1 MNKIKNYFFSGILIV
16 APLGLSIYVAW
27 IVVRLADRIFRPF
40 IPLEQFGMPAEIP
53 GVGLVFAFL
62 FFTILGA
69 IAGSFFGKIY
79 HKVVDGILSKI
90 HKLQGWWP
98 KIYSKIPGLNSI
110 YSTVKQI
117 IDTFA
122 TTQSNAFKEVVLIE
136 YPQKDIFALAFLTS
150 ETKGEIA
157 SKKNKKMINV
167 FMPSTPNPTTGF
179 LMFVPLS
186 KCIRLSMSVDQA
198 IKYIISAGLVTPNTP
213 AIKKTIVKKKVTN
226 NKRLA
231 KK

>member
-1 MNKIKNYFFSGILIV
+1 MKKIQNYFIYGILIV
-16 APLGLSIYVAW
+16 APLGLSLYVAW
-27 IVVRLADRIFRPF
+27 FVVRLTDKIFRPF
-40 IPLEQFGMPAEIP
+40 IPLEQLGIPSEIP
-53 GVGLVFAFL
+53 GVGLIVGFL

-69 IAGSFFGKIY
+69 IAGSFFGRFY
-79 HKVVDGILSKI
+79 HRVVDGIL
-90 HKLQGWWP
+90 
-98 KIYSKIPGLNSI
+98 SKIPGLNSI
-110 YSTVKQI
+110 YGTVKQI

-122 TTQSNAFKEVVLIE
+122 KTKSNAFKEVVLIE
-136 YPQKDIFALAFLTS
+136 YPQKDIYALAFLTA

-157 SKKNKKMINV
+157 LRKNKKMINV

-186 KCIRLSMSVDQA
+186 KCIRLSMTVDQA

-213 AIKKTIVKKKVTN
+213 TIKKAIIKKKTIKKKLT
-226 NKRLA
+226 

>member
-1 MNKIKNYFFSGILIV
+1 MKRIQNYFISGILIV
-16 APLGLSIYVAW
+16 APLGLSVYVAW
-27 IVVRLADRIFRPF
+27 VVVRLADKIFRPF
-40 IPLEQFGMPAEIP
+40 IPLEQLGIPSEIP
-53 GVGLVFAFL
+53 GVGLIVAFL

-79 HKVVDGILSKI
+79 HKIVDGIL
-90 HKLQGWWP
+90 
-98 KIYSKIPGLNSI
+98 SKIPGLNSI

-136 YPQKDIFALAFLTS
+136 YPQKDIYALAFLTS

-157 SKKNKKMINV
+157 KKKNLKMINV

-198 IKYIISAGLVTPNTP
+198 IKYIISAGLVTPSAP
-213 AIKKTIVKKKVTN
+213 AIKKTIIKKKSTT
-226 NKRLA
+226 KRLT

>member
-53 GVGLVFAFL
+53 GVGLVVAFL

-69 IAGSFFGKIY
+69 IAGSFFGRIY
-79 HKVVDGILSKI
+79 HKVVDGIL
-90 HKLQGWWP
+90 
-98 KIYSKIPGLNSI
+98 SKIPGLNSI

-186 KCIRLSMSVDQA
+186 KCTRLSMSVDQA

-213 AIKKTIVKKKVTN
+213 AIKKTIVKNKVTN

>member
-53 GVGLVFAFL
+53 GVGLVVAFL

-79 HKVVDGILSKI
+79 HKVVDGIL
-90 HKLQGWWP
+90 
-98 KIYSKIPGLNSI
+98 SKIPGLNSI

-186 KCIRLSMSVDQA
+186 KCTRLSMSVDQA

>member
-79 HKVVDGILSKI
+79 HKVVDGIL
-90 HKLQGWWP
+90 
-98 KIYSKIPGLNSI
+98 SKIPGLNSI

>member
-53 GVGLVFAFL
+53 GVGLVVAFL

-79 HKVVDGILSKI
+79 HKVVDGIL
-90 HKLQGWWP
+90 
-98 KIYSKIPGLNSI
+98 SKIPGLNSI

-186 KCIRLSMSVDQA
+186 KCTRLSMSVDQA

-213 AIKKTIVKKKVTN
+213 AIKKTIVKNKVTN

>member
-1 MNKIKNYFFSGILIV
+1 MKRIQNYFISGILIV
-16 APLGLSIYVAW
+16 APLGLSVYVAW
-27 IVVRLADRIFRPF
+27 VVVRLADKIFRPF
-40 IPLEQFGMPAEIP
+40 IPLEQLGIPSEIP
-53 GVGLVFAFL
+53 GVGLIVAFL

-79 HKVVDGILSKI
+79 HKIVDGIL
-90 HKLQGWWP
+90 
-98 KIYSKIPGLNSI
+98 SKIPGLNSI

-136 YPQKDIFALAFLTS
+136 YPQKDIYALAFLTS

-157 SKKNKKMINV
+157 RKKNLKMINV

-198 IKYIISAGLVTPNTP
+198 IKYIISAGLVTPSAP
-213 AIKKTIVKKKVTN
+213 AIKKTIIKKKSTT
-226 NKRLA
+226 KRLT

>member
-53 GVGLVFAFL
+53 GVGLVVAFL

-79 HKVVDGILSKI
+79 HKVVDGIL
-90 HKLQGWWP
+90 
-98 KIYSKIPGLNSI
+98 SKIPGLNSI

-186 KCIRLSMSVDQA
+186 KCTRLSMSVDQA

-213 AIKKTIVKKKVTN
+213 AIKKTIVKNKVSN

>member
-53 GVGLVFAFL
+53 GVGLVVAFL

-79 HKVVDGILSKI
+79 HKVVDGIL
-90 HKLQGWWP
+90 
-98 KIYSKIPGLNSI
+98 SKIPGLNSI

-157 SKKNKKMINV
+157 
-167 FMPSTPNPTTGF
+167 
-179 LMFVPLS
+179 L
-186 KCIRLSMSVDQA
+186 
-198 IKYIISAGLVTPNTP
+198 
-213 AIKKTIVKKKVTN
+213 KKK
-226 NKRLA
+226 
-231 KK
+231 

>member
-1 MNKIKNYFFSGILIV
+1 MKKIQNYFISGILII
-16 APLGLSIYVAW
+16 APLGLSVYVAW
-27 IVVRLADRIFRPF
+27 VVVRLADKIFRPF
-40 IPLEQFGMPAEIP
+40 IPLEQLGIPSEIP
-53 GVGLVFAFL
+53 GVGLILAFL

-79 HKVVDGILSKI
+79 HRIVDGIL
-90 HKLQGWWP
+90 
-98 KIYSKIPGLNSI
+98 SKIPGLNSI
-110 YSTVKQI
+110 YGTVKQI

-136 YPQKDIFALAFLTS
+136 YPQKDIYAIAFLTS

-157 SKKNKKMINV
+157 KKKNKKMINV

-186 KCIRLSMSVDQA
+186 KCTKLSMSVDQA
-198 IKYIISAGLVTPNTP
+198 IKYIISAGLVTPSAP
-213 AIKKTIVKKKVTN
+213 AIKKTIIKKKSTIR
-226 NKRLA
+226 RLT

>member
-40 IPLEQFGMPAEIP
+40 IPLEQFGIPAEIP
-53 GVGLVFAFL
+53 GVGLVVAFL

-79 HKVVDGILSKI
+79 HKVVDGIL
-90 HKLQGWWP
+90 
-98 KIYSKIPGLNSI
+98 SKIPGLNSI

-186 KCIRLSMSVDQA
+186 KCTRLSMSVDQA

-213 AIKKTIVKKKVTN
+213 AIKKTIVKNKVSN